1 MTLYFETFSRQLHKF
16 GEELCGDHVEIVRT
30 PDNIIL
36 ALADGLGS
44 GVKANILSTLT
55 TKIAA
60 SMLKEGVHFDEVI
73 STMAETLPVCRQRGV
88 AYSTLTICQVK
99 SSGECYLAEFDSPE
113 TIFLRQGEVLP
124 LPREERL
131 VFDKVIFE
139 SHFTLQHGDTLLLLS
154 DGVIHAGIGASLNMG
169 WRLANVA
176 AYVANLARKNVS
188 LRSMVTSLANTC
200 DQLYASRPGD
210 DATIVGIRA
219 AMPRHLVLLTGPPQ
233 NTALD
238 EMVVDRFL
246 SAAGLKVICGG
257 TTAQM
262 VARRLQVTVSTAINT
277 MEEDLPPIATM
288 PGIDLVTEGML
299 TLTAALAIVR
309 AAALSPGQLAES
321 KLQKNTDGASR
332 LADLLL
338 NQCTH
343 VQLLVGCA
351 LNAAH
356 VEHIAPQ
363 LGLRRQLI
371 ADLAHYLRLI
381 GKEVVVEYF

>member
-1 MTLYFETFSRQLHKF
+1 MTLYFETFSRQLHKW

-30 PDNIIL
+30 PENIIIT
-36 ALADGLGS
+36 LADGLGS

-73 STMAETLPVCRQRGV
+73 STMAATLPVCSQRGV
-88 AYSTLTICQVK
+88 AYSTLTICQIK
-99 SSGECYLAEFDSPE
+99 PSGECYLAEFDSPE
-113 TIFLRQGEVLP
+113 AIFLRRGESLP
-124 LPREERL
+124 LPRHERL
-131 VFDKVIFE
+131 VFGKAIFE
-139 SHFTLQHGDTLLLLS
+139 SHFNLQQGDTVLFIS
-154 DGVIHAGIGASLNMG
+154 DGVIHAGIGTSLNMG

-176 AYVANLARKNVS
+176 AYVANLARKNTS
-188 LRSMVTSLANTC
+188 LRGMVSSLANTC
-200 DQLYASRPGD
+200 HHLYAGRPGD
-210 DATIVGIRA
+210 DATIVGLRA
-219 AMPRHLVLLTGPPQ
+219 GLPKHLALLTGPPQ
-233 NTALD
+233 NMALD
-238 EMVVDRFL
+238 DMVVDRFMSL
-246 SAAGLKVICGG
+246 AAIKVICGG

-262 VARRLQVTVSTAINT
+262 VARRLNVTVSTAIST
-277 MEEDLPPIATM
+277 MDEDVPPIATM